1 MLCFLPL
8 GGTEKEKKANS
19 IHTGPEPGPGGR
31 GVRAIDWIGAI
42 CISRLAMYLSRR
54 DTHTHT
60 YRSKAGCLCSLLWST
75 GGDGIYRE
83 PVVDGELEVGRL

>member
-8 GGTEKEKKANS
+8 GGTEKRKKANS

-42 CISRLAMYLSRR
+42 CISRLGLYLSRR
-54 DTHTHT
+54 HTHVHT
-60 YRSKAGCLCSLLWST
+60 DR
-75 GGDGIYRE
+75 RQ
-83 PVVDGELEVGRL
+83 VVYAAYLGQRAAMEYTVNLS